1 MRTIVLSIVLI
12 IPLLALG
19 DDPEMSASIQ
29 EVKKQHE
36 TSLLDMPGVVSVGIG
51 LDPNG
56 QQAIIVGMDGPR
68 PETAAK
74 LPARLEGFPVV
85 IQIVG
90 SIKAQ

>member
-1 MRTIVLSIVLI
+1 MIVLSIALI
-12 IPLLALG
+12 TPLLALG
-19 DDPEMSASIQ
+19 DDPDMSSSIE

-36 TSLLDMPGVVSVGIG
+36 TLFLDMPGVVSVGIG
-51 LDPNG
+51 LDPSG
-56 QQAIIVGMDGPR
+56 HQAIIVGLDGPR

-74 LPARLEGFPVV
+74 IPAMLEGFPVI